1 MDRPSPAN
9 HQSVSRGAA
18 TLRCCTATGC
28 RTAGG
33 AALWA
38 ALQQACADGPE
49 SRDPL
54 ARHPVAL
61 KAVGCLRLCGRGPL
75 VALDAADGEHLYGE
89 LSPEQAPAL
98 VEGALRAAE
107 PDPLAPWRLEPDHP
121 FFALQRPV
129 VLEGCGRLDPESIDD
144 ALAQGAY
151 AQLRRCRESLSPEQ
165 VRAEIRTSGLRG
177 RGGAGYP
184 TGLKWDTVALQPPG
198 RRFVVCNAD
207 EGDPGAFMDRSVLE
221 GDPHR
226 LIEGMAIAAFAVGAQ
241 EGYVYVRAEYPL
253 AIERLRHAL
262 AQAHARGLLGR
273 GLPGGHDLAIEV
285 RVGAGAYV
293 CGEETA
299 LLASIQGQRGTPR
312 VRPPYPAQAGLWGA
326 PTLINNVETFA
337 AVPAIL
343 REGGA
348 WYAAIGSEGS
358 RGTKVF
364 ALSGAVR
371 HTGLVEVPMGIPL
384 RTVVETMGGGVPGG
398 SVKAVQTGGPSGG
411 CIPAALLDT
420 PVDYESLRSLGS
432 MMGSG
437 GMVVVG
443 ESTSMPEVARH
454 FMRFNVAE
462 SCGQCLPCRA
472 GTVQLAGLLDR
483 FCERRAAPADL
494 VQLEQ
499 LCAMVGAT
507 SLCGLGQAA
516 PNPVLSTLR
525 WFRHEY
531 EAAMQAELEPEPE
544 LQAEL
549 ELQVEPLGSGE
560 GSPWV

>member
-1 MDRPSPAN
+1 VARRELQERVAI
-9 HQSVSRGAA
+9 
-18 TLRCCTATGC
+18 TG
-28 RTAGG
+28 
-33 AALWA
+33 
-38 ALQQACADGPE
+38 
-49 SRDPL
+49 
-54 ARHPVAL
+54 
-61 KAVGCLRLCGRGPL
+61 VGCLGPCSQGPL
-75 VALDAADGEHLYGE
+75 LAVDPDGALFAGVTAADADGL
-89 LSPEQAPAL
+89 
-98 VEGALRAAE
+98 
-107 PDPLAPWRLEPDHP
+107 
-121 FFALQRPV
+121 
-129 VLEGCGRLDPESIDD
+129 IT
-144 ALAQGAY
+144 ALAQRLQAATSAERQAPLAWTPIAGEQVDTERPFFTRQRRIVLEHCGLIDPERIEAAIERGAY
-151 AQLRRCRESLSPEQ
+151 EQLRRAVQECTP
-165 VRAEIRTSGLRG
+165 AEVVETIRCSGLRG

-184 TGLKWDTVALQPPG
+184 TGLKWATVAKMPG
-198 RRFVVCNAD
+198 ERKVVVCNAD

-273 GLPGGHDLAIEV
+273 GLAGDHDLVIEV

-343 REGGA
+343 REGGT
-348 WYAAIGSEGS
+348 WYAAMGTEGS

-371 HTGLVEVPMGIPL
+371 HTGLVEVPMGTSL

-398 SVKAVQTGGPSGG
+398 AVKAVQTGGPSGG

-420 PVDYESLRSLGS
+420 PVDYESLRALGS

-437 GMVVVG
+437 GMVVIG
-443 ESTSMPEVARH
+443 ETTAMPEVARH
-454 FMRFNVAE
+454 FMRFNVSE
-462 SCGQCLPCRA
+462 SCGKCLPCRA

-483 FCERRAAPADL
+483 FCERRATPADL
-494 VQLEQ
+494 AQLEQ
-499 LCAMVGAT
+499 LCTMVGAT

-531 EAAMQAELEPEPE
+531 EAAMVA
-544 LQAEL
+544 
-549 ELQVEPLGSGE
+549 EPLGSGE
-560 GSPWV
+560 GSRWVL